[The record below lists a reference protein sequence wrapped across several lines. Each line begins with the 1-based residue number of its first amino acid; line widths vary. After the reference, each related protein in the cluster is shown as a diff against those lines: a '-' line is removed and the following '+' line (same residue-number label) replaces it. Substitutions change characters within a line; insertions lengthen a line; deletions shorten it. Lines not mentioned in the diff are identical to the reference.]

1 MINVSSRAIRGAVHR
16 VQYSASK
23 GGVVSMTRAMPLE
36 LAPHNGRVNAI
47 APGMTD
53 AAQPRY
59 GNTEADL
66 IELAAITA
74 IHPANATHASALNI

>member
-1 MINVSSRAIRGAVHR
+1 
-16 VQYSASK
+16 
-23 GGVVSMTRAMPLE
+23 MPLE